1 MRPRFTMSVALDS
14 RLLAGLVDAYA
25 RHNLRLGYLPPLLR
39 SGVRYDDKGAGSVH
53 WLDASELLAVGR
65 GDCKA
70 LTAYALAELWRS
82 GVDPGARAEVC
93 GARAL
98 SDAVKR
104 RGKRRRKRKPMVHVY
119 VRLSDGAIW
128 DPSVALGMRPLPRK
142 AYAMSDDT
150 FNHETAELAANTRD
164 TGAELAGLDA
174 DELVGGGEA
183 ALGGDDDG
191 AGLYDDNDVAQ
202 LAGAIEDYN
211 RQTGLA
217 LGADDAADE
226 YQAPAPAPV
235 VPQPPTVDQATAS
248 PYERNEPTRGRA
260 RKAKPKRKWYQSQ
273 FDDLVTWES
282 VLQST
287 AESYARAI
295 QGGVAGGGRSTRY
308 TAPPMGSRTAQR
320 GYVDVTGKYSKQRTV
335 APGGMAVGTTRV
347 TGAAA
352 SARARPP
359 GATILNPQP
368 TPGEFDPKWG
378 EELEPAVSPGGLE
391 PVQVPKREKF
401 SDLYPVEVPERVKY
415 GQPGAQPG
423 TGTAK
428 DNARAGS
435 RPGTAMPGTGRSTGS
450 GTRPGTGRTPTSRR
464 TPGIPRTTAGAPV
477 LSLDALL
484 GPVLRSLTRRTA
496 PVRNARPGIGAT
508 SPGTGT
514 RPGTAPQT
522 QPQPDPLMNY
532 PGRRTSTDECEC
544 PKKKKSK
551 PRTPRSQCWKGSY
564 VETAKGLKKT
574 RREQVPC

>member
-226 YQAPAPAPV
+226 YQAPAPAPAM
-235 VPQPPTVDQATAS
+235 VPVLGRKLRWDIAGKRASLSVPLNDGRTMTLRTAAPT
-248 PYERNEPTRGRA
+248 G
-260 RKAKPKRKWYQSQ
+260 KAA
-273 FDDLVTWES
+273 L
-282 VLQST
+282 
-287 AESYARAI
+287 ARAARELLN
-295 QGGVAGGGRSTRY
+295 QAVSSPVVASLL
-308 TAPPMGSRTAQR
+308 
-320 GYVDVTGKYSKQRTV
+320 
-335 APGGMAVGTTRV
+335 
-347 TGAAA
+347 
-352 SARARPP
+352 PP
-359 GATILNPQP
+359 GAVAVASTVSALADM
-368 TPGEFDPKWG
+368 GPK
-378 EELEPAVSPGGLE
+378 EVARRARSAVS
-391 PVQVPKREKF
+391 
-401 SDLYPVEVPERVKY
+401 S
-415 GQPGAQPG
+415 A
-423 TGTAK
+423 
-428 DNARAGS
+428 ARAL
-435 RPGTAMPGTGRSTGS
+435 
-450 GTRPGTGRTPTSRR
+450 
-464 TPGIPRTTAGAPV
+464 AGV
-477 LSLDALL
+477 FS
-484 GPVLRSLTRRTA
+484 
-496 PVRNARPGIGAT
+496 
-508 SPGTGT
+508 
-514 RPGTAPQT
+514 
-522 QPQPDPLMNY
+522 
-532 PGRRTSTDECEC
+532 
-544 PKKKKSK
+544 
-551 PRTPRSQCWKGSY
+551 
-564 VETAKGLKKT
+564 
-574 RREQVPC
+574 